1 MTNQERKQA
10 IVCERCG
17 SSCENGYSE
26 RSYGRRDPETGYQDT
41 EIFCTEC
48 ENEEGCY
55 EAADMNLTMRMEG
68 YDE

>member
-1 MTNQERKQA
+1 MRRGDHNTQGEMAMT
-10 IVCERCG
+10 CDRCG

-41 EIFCTEC
+41 EIVCAEC
-48 ENEEGCY
+48 DS
-55 EAADMNLTMRMEG
+55 ADMKLTMRMEG